1 MKKIVLASAAAAALV
16 AGISAASAA
25 DPGAAKY
32 FHERGNFDA
41 AMEQRGPAP
50 DLAGWPA
57 QYGYGPSS
65 YGYGQRA
72 MGYAPDYGYDYDE

>member
-1 MKKIVLASAAAAALV
+1 MKKIVLASAAAAALI
-16 AGISAASAA
+16 AGVSAAAA
-25 DPGAAKY
+25 GDPGAAKY

-41 AMEQRGPAP
+41 SMQQRGPAP

-57 QYGYGPSS
+57 EYGYAPAP
-65 YGYGQRA
+65 YGYGQA